1 MITTNINLDVSKTG
15 VQSTV
20 YVSQGDTD
28 SRRIVISLTN
38 FGHSVDI
45 DDDCFAVL
53 MGRIGSTEFNT
64 QCEIKNNKIYFDI
77 KSGHTLQSGT
87 INANIRI
94 QKQGKILYS
103 PKFNIVVADTFNNEG
118 TVIDTSGY
126 TDFSSAITD
135 MENLQKKNISS
146 VVITDTEVDGVTA
159 HKVDIN
165 FVDISMSPVTFT
177 VKDGKQGLK
186 GDKGDTGP
194 QGTQGEKGDKG
205 EQGVPGKDAY
215 QFFKTISTGKDLS
228 QFTDGVYLATSDIVI
243 TNKSATNKELLLYE
257 NTFFIVE
264 NIMLISKN
272 KLTFYGNCVFDGEN
286 KPYSAYQISEVSGN
300 LSDVSAYTSLLTEIN
315 NLRTDTEN
323 SLLLK
328 QDKLTA
334 GAGIKIDDNVISA
347 DTQFSLIKASG
358 RSEVGYSY
366 PVPDVD
372 NPKSNAIYLVPIENP
387 ETDDDYHYEWLWDDS
402 YQNGAWELLGT
413 TSLSAIPKKISQL
426 ENDSNF
432 VSEANLPIKN
442 LTLTT
447 TSYTMLSDIS
457 DGCYIINQSGVIK
470 TNGGRVITLGVG
482 TELMVNTY
490 DGVKSLTYQ
499 TAKTLSMLN
508 DTFIAGQKVYSW
520 LNSGNKSAEINSNST
535 DETLPTSKAVY
546 EVIKEKQNKFEIGS
560 GLVLENGVLSLNIP
574 TADSSTVYGGTV

>member
-186 GDKGDTGP
+186 GDKGDRGE

-205 EQGVPGKDAY
+205 EQGIPGKDAY

-228 QFTDGVYLATSDIVI
+228 QFVDGVYLATKDIVI
-243 TNKSATNKELLLYE
+243 TNKNATNKELLIYE

-264 NIMLISKN
+264 NIMLISKK
-272 KLTFYGNCVFDGEN
+272 KLTFYGSCVFDGEN
-286 KPYSAYQISEVSGN
+286 KPYSAYQFSEVDRS

-323 SLLLK
+323 RLQEK
-328 QDKLTA
+328 QEKLTA
-334 GAGIKIDDNVISA
+334 GAGIKIDNNIISA

-358 RSEVGYSY
+358 RREEGYTY

-372 NPKSNAIYLVPIENP
+372 NPKSNAIYLVPIESP
-387 ETDDDYHYEWLWDDS
+387 EIDDDYHYEWLWDDS

-413 TSLSAIPKKISQL
+413 TSLSAIPKKTSQL

-432 VSEANLPIKN
+432 VSDSDYVHTDNNYTNADKN
-442 LTLTT
+442 KLA
-447 TSYTMLSDIS
+447 SLSN
-457 DGCYIINQSGVIK
+457 Y
-470 TNGGRVITLGVG
+470 
-482 TELMVNTY
+482 
-490 DGVKSLTYQ
+490 
-499 TAKTLSMLN
+499 N
-508 DTFIAGQKVYSW
+508 DTEIKKSIA
-520 LNSGNKSAEINSNST
+520 
-535 DETLPTSKAVY
+535 
-546 EVIKEKQNKFEIGS
+546 EKQDKFTTGT
-560 GLVLENGVLSLNIP
+560 GLILENGILSLDIP
-574 TADSSTVYGGTV
+574 IADSDTVYGGV

>member
-1 MITTNINLDVSKTG
+1 MLTTNINLDVSKTG

-194 QGTQGEKGDKG
+194 QGIQGEKGDKG
-205 EQGVPGKDAY
+205 EQGIPGRDAY
-215 QFFKTISTGKDLS
+215 QFFEIMSTGRDLIS
-228 QFTDGVYLATSDIVI
+228 ISEGVYLAISDLTIKNRNS
-243 TNKSATNKELLLYE
+243 TAKKDLLIYK
-257 NTFFIVE
+257 NTFFSVE
-264 NIMLISKN
+264 VGVLSNTHE
-272 KLTFYGNCVFDGEN
+272 LTFYGECEFDGEK
-286 KPYSAYQISEVSGN
+286 KPYSSYR
-300 LSDVSAYTSLLTEIN
+300 LSTNGGYLVDVTTY
-315 NLRTDTEN
+315 N
-323 SLLLK
+323 SLLNKINELQSDTTDSFQGK

-347 DTQFSLIKASG
+347 DTQFSLVKASG

-413 TSLSAIPKKISQL
+413 TSLSTIPRKTSEL

-432 VSEANLPIKN
+432 VSDANYVHSDNNFTVDEKN
-442 LTLTT
+442 KLA
-447 TSYTMLSDIS
+447 
-457 DGCYIINQSGVIK
+457 
-470 TNGGRVITLGVG
+470 
-482 TELMVNTY
+482 
-490 DGVKSLTYQ
+490 SLH
-499 TAKTLSMLN
+499 
-508 DTFIAGQKVYSW
+508 
-520 LNSGNKSAEINSNST
+520 
-535 DETLPTSKAVY
+535 
-546 EVIKEKQNKFEIGS
+546 KFEVGD
-560 GLVLENGVLSLNIP
+560 GLTLENGVLSLNIP
-574 TADSSTVYGGTV
+574 TADSNTVYGGEV